1 MGWYAKR
8 ELYDEDWK
16 TQLAKNYGNIP
27 AGAKVT
33 LEGMMCNFYGTFAEV
48 RYNGRHY
55 YVKSSELEY
64 RTEQEESK

>member
-8 ELYDEDWK
+8 ELSDEDWK
-16 TQLAKNYGNIP
+16 TQLAKKYGNIP

-33 LEGMMCNFYGTFAEV
+33 IEGVVTNFYGTYASV

-55 YVKSSELEY
+55 YVDLDDLEY
-64 RTEQEESK
+64 RTEQEET